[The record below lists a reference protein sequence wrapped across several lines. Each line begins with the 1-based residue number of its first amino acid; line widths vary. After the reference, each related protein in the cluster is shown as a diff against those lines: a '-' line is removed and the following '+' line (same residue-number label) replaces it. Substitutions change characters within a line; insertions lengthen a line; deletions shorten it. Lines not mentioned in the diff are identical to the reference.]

1 MTHPLERL
9 FQLRERRTTAAAE
22 VRGGAV
28 TFLTMSYIVFVQPAV
43 LADNAG
49 MDFGAVFV
57 ATCLSAALATLV
69 MGLWANYPIAQA
81 PLMGE
86 NFFFAVSVVSIMDV
100 PWPTALG
107 IVFVS
112 GVLFLLLTVLRV
124 RQAILDAIPDGLKS
138 AIAAGIGLFI
148 AFIGLA
154 QGGIISKNPAPG
166 AFVQIGDLGQAV
178 AWTTLVGIAL
188 LGVLLARKIR
198 GAILIGMLAT
208 AILAMVFDL
217 VHLDGVVAPPPS
229 LEPTFLAL
237 DVPGALRHV
246 DLILIF
252 LFMLVFDTVGT
263 LIGVSSQAGLLV
275 DGKLPR
281 ADRAMVS
288 DAVGTI
294 SGALLGT
301 STVSSYIESASGVAE
316 GARTG
321 LANLVTT
328 GLFLAVLFFA
338 PLVAALGGGVERDG
352 LVYYPITAPV
362 VILVGSLMMRAA
374 RKISW
379 DDMTESIPAFLTMVL
394 MPFTWN
400 IAHGVAAG
408 IVAHVILKLGAGRRR
423 EVSWLMWATALV
435 LVISY
440 AALPRLRH

>member
-1 MTHPLERL
+1 MSFLLERV
-9 FQLRERRTTAAAE
+9 FHLRERRTTAAAE

-28 TFLTMSYIVFVQPAV
+28 TFVTMSYIVFVQPAI
-43 LADNAG
+43 LSEHAG
-49 MDFGAVFV
+49 MDFGAVMV
-57 ATCLSAALATLV
+57 ATCLSAAVATLI

-86 NFFFAVSVVSIMDV
+86 NFFFAISVVSVMGIA
-100 PWPTALG
+100 WPTALG
-107 IVFVS
+107 IVFLS
-112 GVLFLLLTVLRV
+112 GVLFLLLTVFRV
-124 RQAILDAIPDGLKS
+124 REAILDAIPDGLKS

-154 QGGIISKNPAPG
+154 QGGIVSKHPSPS

-178 AWTTLVGIAL
+178 AWTTLAGIGL
-188 LGVLLARKIR
+188 VGVLLARRVR
-198 GAILIGMLAT
+198 GAILLGMLGT
-208 AILAMVFDL
+208 AIVAMLLGL
-217 VHLDGVVAPPPS
+217 VHVDGLMARPPS
-229 LEPTFLAL
+229 LTPTFLAL
-237 DVPGALRHV
+237 DVSGALQHI

-281 ADRAMVS
+281 ADRAMIS
-288 DAVGTI
+288 DAVGTV

-321 LANLVTT
+321 LANVVTA
-328 GLFLAVLFFA
+328 GLFLAAVFFA
-338 PLVAALGGGVERDG
+338 PLVSALGGGVERDG
-352 LVYYPITAPV
+352 LMYYPITAPV

-374 RKISW
+374 RHISW
-379 DDMTESIPAFLTMVL
+379 DDVTEAVPAFLTMVL
-394 MPFTWN
+394 MPFTYN

-408 IVAHVILKLGAGRRR
+408 IVSYVVVKVGAGRAR
-423 EVSWLMWATALV
+423 EVSWLMWATAAV